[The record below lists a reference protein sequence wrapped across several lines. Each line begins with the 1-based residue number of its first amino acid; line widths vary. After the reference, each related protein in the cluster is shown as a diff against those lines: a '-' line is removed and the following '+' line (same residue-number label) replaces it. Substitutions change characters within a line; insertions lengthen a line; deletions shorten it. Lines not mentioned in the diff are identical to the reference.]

1 MAASKARLGY
11 GSKFYTGDTAS
22 PIGYTLLS
30 EIAIINFADYTVA
43 EVDVTHLLSPNTSEE
58 SIPGLLKPGTIER
71 TGNYSGDASQQNT
84 DALAVAQTV
93 FPWKITA
100 PASGALV
107 LTFSHPGQANTS
119 QAQTRHWP
127 GLHAP
132 RYVSSAMRGKNRAL
146 LAGIACT
153 TS

>member
-30 EIAIINFADYTVA
+30 EIAIINFADYTVV

-58 SIPGLLKPGTIER
+58 SIPGLLKPGTIEL
-71 TGNYSGDASQQNT
+71 TGNHTADASQQNI
-84 DALAVAQTV
+84 DVLA
-93 FPWKITA
+93 A

-107 LTFSHPGQANTS
+107 LTITGYGYITKKETGP
-119 QAQTRHWP
+119 
-127 GLHAP
+127 
-132 RYVSSAMRGKNRAL
+132 
-146 LAGIACT
+146 
-153 TS
+153 

>member
-58 SIPGLLKPGTIER
+58 SIPGLLKPGTIEL
-71 TGNYSGDASQQNT
+71 TGNHTADASQQNI
-84 DALAVAQTV
+84 DVLA
-93 FPWKITA
+93 A

-107 LTFSHPGQANTS
+107 LTITGYGYITKKETGPFEANKKNDFKV
-119 QAQTRHWP
+119 AVR
-127 GLHAP
+127 
-132 RYVSSAMRGKNRAL
+132 VSGAISYSVA
-146 LAGIACT
+146 
-153 TS
+153 

>member
-58 SIPGLLKPGTIER
+58 SIPGLLKPGTIEL
-71 TGNYSGDASQQNT
+71 TGNYTGDASQQNI
-84 DALAVAQTV
+84 DVLAVAQTV

-107 LTFSHPGQANTS
+107 LTITGSGYITKKETGPFEANKKNDFKV
-119 QAQTRHWP
+119 AVR
-127 GLHAP
+127 
-132 RYVSSAMRGKNRAL
+132 VSGAISYSVA
-146 LAGIACT
+146 
-153 TS
+153 